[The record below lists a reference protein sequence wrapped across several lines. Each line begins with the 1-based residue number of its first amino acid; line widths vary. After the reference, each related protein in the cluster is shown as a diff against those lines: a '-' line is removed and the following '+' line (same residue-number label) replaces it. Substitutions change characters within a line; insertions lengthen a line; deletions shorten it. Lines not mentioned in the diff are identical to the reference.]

1 MRTFTA
7 SLTFILTLILGAF
20 AFAATAIQQPTLMRE
35 FLSMARHVPEYFNEL
50 GLSDSYLVWV
60 DILLGGDKLVFIGY
74 LVVARIVVG
83 VSGALLGSLFGIGES
98 ARPRSKRDASAFDGW
113 D

>member
-1 MRTFTA
+1 MGTFSA
-7 SLTFILTLILGAF
+7 SVKFILTIALGAF

-35 FLSMARHVPEYFNEL
+35 LLSIARRIPEYFAAS
-50 GLSDSYLVWV
+50 GLSDEYLVWA

-74 LVVARIVVG
+74 LVLARIVVG
-83 VSGALLGSLFGIGES
+83 ILASLLGSIFGFGVRRRET
-98 ARPRSKRDASAFDGW
+98 REASPFSGW

>member
-1 MRTFTA
+1 MGTFSA
-7 SLTFILTLILGAF
+7 SVKFILTILLGAF

-35 FLSMARHVPEYFNEL
+35 LLSIARHIPDYFTRS
-50 GLSDSYLVWV
+50 GLSDEYLVWV

-83 VSGALLGSLFGIGES
+83 VLASMLGGIFGFGTRRKA
-98 ARPRSKRDASAFDGW
+98 AREQSPFSGW

>member
-1 MRTFTA
+1 MGTFSA
-7 SLTFILTLILGAF
+7 SVKFVLTIVLGAF

-35 FLSMARHVPEYFNEL
+35 FLSMARHVPEYFAAS
-50 GLSDSYLVWV
+50 GLSDEYLVWV

-83 VSGALLGSLFGIGES
+83 VLFGMLGGIFGFGVQRRP
-98 ARPRSKRDASAFDGW
+98 AREGSPFAGW

>member
-1 MRTFTA
+1 MGTFSA
-7 SLTFILTLILGAF
+7 SVKFILTIVLGAF

-35 FLSMARHVPEYFNEL
+35 LLSIARQIPDHFAAS
-50 GLSDSYLVWV
+50 GLSDEYLVWV

-83 VSGALLGSLFGIGES
+83 MLAAMFSGIFGLG
-98 ARPRSKRDASAFDGW
+98 ARRAAVRETSPFAGW

>member
-1 MRTFTA
+1 MGTFSA
-7 SLTFILTLILGAF
+7 SLKFILTILLGAF

-35 FLSMARHVPEYFNEL
+35 FLSMARHIPEYFAAS
-50 GLSDSYLVWV
+50 GLSDDYLVWV

-83 VSGALLGSLFGIGES
+83 VLASILGSIFGFGMRR
-98 ARPRSKRDASAFDGW
+98 RPVRETSPFADWG
-113 D
+113 

>member
-1 MRTFTA
+1 MGTFYA
-7 SLTFILTLILGAF
+7 SVKFILTILLGAF

-35 FLSMARHVPEYFNEL
+35 LLSIARQIPDHFAAS
-50 GLSDSYLVWV
+50 GLSDEYLVWV

-83 VSGALLGSLFGIGES
+83 VLASMLGGMFGFGARRKAVRQDSPF
-98 ARPRSKRDASAFDGW
+98 AGW

>member
-1 MRTFTA
+1 MGTFSA
-7 SLTFILTLILGAF
+7 SLKFILTIVLGAF

-35 FLSMARHVPEYFNEL
+35 FLSIARRVPEHFAAS
-50 GLSDSYLVWV
+50 GLSDEYLVWV

-74 LVVARIVVG
+74 LIAARIVVG
-83 VSGALLGSLFGIGES
+83 LLAGLLGSIFGFGMRR
-98 ARPRSKRDASAFDGW
+98 RPVREPSPFAGW

>member
-1 MRTFTA
+1 MGTFSA
-7 SLTFILTLILGAF
+7 SVKFMLTILLGAF

-35 FLSMARHVPEYFNEL
+35 LLSIARRIPDHFASS
-50 GLSDSYLVWV
+50 GLSDEYLVWV

-74 LVVARIVVG
+74 LIVARIVVG
-83 VSGALLGSLFGIGES
+83 VLASMLGGIFGFGSGRRRERETSPFA
-98 ARPRSKRDASAFDGW
+98 GW

>member
-1 MRTFTA
+1 MGTFSA
-7 SLTFILTLILGAF
+7 SVKFILTILLGAF

-35 FLSMARHVPEYFNEL
+35 LLSIARQVPEHFAAS
-50 GLSDSYLVWV
+50 GLSDEYLVWV

-83 VSGALLGSLFGIGES
+83 VLAGLFGGIFGFGMQRRTARES
-98 ARPRSKRDASAFDGW
+98 SPFAGW

>member
-1 MRTFTA
+1 MGTFSA
-7 SLTFILTLILGAF
+7 SVKFILTILLGAF

-35 FLSMARHVPEYFNEL
+35 LLSIARQIPDHFAAS
-50 GLSDSYLVWV
+50 GLSDEYLVWV

-74 LVVARIVVG
+74 LVVARIIVG
-83 VSGALLGSLFGIGES
+83 MLAAMMGGIFGFGARRGEVRQS
-98 ARPRSKRDASAFDGW
+98 SPFAGW

>member
-1 MRTFTA
+1 MGTFSA
-7 SLTFILTLILGAF
+7 SLKFILTILLGAF

-35 FLSMARHVPEYFNEL
+35 LLSIARQIPEYFAAS
-50 GLSDSYLVWV
+50 GLSDEYLVWA

-74 LVVARIVVG
+74 LIAARIVVG
-83 VSGALLGSLFGIGES
+83 ILTSMLGSIFGFGMRRRATREDS
-98 ARPRSKRDASAFDGW
+98 PFAGW

>member
-1 MRTFTA
+1 MGTFSA
-7 SLTFILTLILGAF
+7 SVKFILTLLLGAF

-35 FLSMARHVPEYFNEL
+35 LLSIARHIPDYFTRS
-50 GLSDSYLVWV
+50 GLSDEYLVWV

-74 LVVARIVVG
+74 LIVARIVVG
-83 VSGALLGSLFGIGES
+83 VLASMLGGIFGFGTWRKA
-98 ARPRSKRDASAFDGW
+98 AREQSPFSGW

>member
-1 MRTFTA
+1 MGTFSA
-7 SLTFILTLILGAF
+7 SVKFILTILLGAF

-35 FLSMARHVPEYFNEL
+35 LLSVARQIPEHFEAS
-50 GLSDSYLVWV
+50 GLSDEYLVWV

-74 LVVARIVVG
+74 LIVARIVVG
-83 VSGALLGSLFGIGES
+83 VLAGLLGSIFGFGMRRRTVREPS
-98 ARPRSKRDASAFDGW
+98 PFAGW

>member
-1 MRTFTA
+1 MGTFSA
-7 SLTFILTLILGAF
+7 SVKFILTIVLGAF

-35 FLSMARHVPEYFNEL
+35 LLSIARQIPEHFAAS
-50 GLSDSYLVWV
+50 GLSDEYLVWV

-83 VSGALLGSLFGIGES
+83 VLASMLGGMFGFGAQRKAVRQDSPF
-98 ARPRSKRDASAFDGW
+98 AGW

>member
-1 MRTFTA
+1 MGTFSA
-7 SLTFILTLILGAF
+7 SVKFILTIVLGAV

-35 FLSMARHVPEYFNEL
+35 LLSMARQIPEYFTRS
-50 GLSDSYLVWV
+50 GLSDEYLVWI

-74 LVVARIVVG
+74 LIVARIVVG
-83 VSGALLGSLFGIGES
+83 ALAGMFGNIFGIGAQKRAARDES
-98 ARPRSKRDASAFDGW
+98 PFSGW

>member
-1 MRTFTA
+1 MGTFSA
-7 SLTFILTLILGAF
+7 SLKFILTILLGAF

-35 FLSMARHVPEYFNEL
+35 LLSIARQIPEHFTAS
-50 GLSDSYLVWV
+50 GLSDEYLVWV

-83 VSGALLGSLFGIGES
+83 LLAGLLGSIFGFGMRRRPVRDES
-98 ARPRSKRDASAFDGW
+98 PFAGW

>member
-1 MRTFTA
+1 MRELLSIA
-7 SLTFILTLILGAF
+7 RQIPDH
-20 AFAATAIQQPTLMRE
+20 FAA
-35 FLSMARHVPEYFNEL
+35 S
-50 GLSDSYLVWV
+50 GLSDEYLVWV

-83 VSGALLGSLFGIGES
+83 MLAAMFSGIFGLG
-98 ARPRSKRDASAFDGW
+98 ARRTAVRETSPFAGW